1 MLYSWQ
7 AEVLCDVFVGSTVT
21 KLNIVFQG
29 VSVADIP
36 ILLVVWEILGE
47 LCRESR
53 LSEDL

>member
-21 KLNIVFQG
+21 KLKNAFQG

-36 ILLVVWEILGE
+36 NLLVAWEILDW
-47 LCRESR
+47 LCSGFPAQ
-53 LSEDL
+53 